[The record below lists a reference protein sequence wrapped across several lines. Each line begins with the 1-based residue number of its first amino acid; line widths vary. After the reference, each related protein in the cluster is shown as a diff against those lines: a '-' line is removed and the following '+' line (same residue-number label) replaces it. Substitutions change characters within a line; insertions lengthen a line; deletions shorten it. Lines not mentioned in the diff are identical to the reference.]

1 MHNTGRLSLT
11 FLFILIPV
19 GIFAQDDLMNLLNDS
34 TTTEINYTTATFKST
49 RIMNGHSIEK
59 MPPGQLDFRI
69 SHRFGTINS
78 GAYEFFGLDQANT
91 HFGLEYGILK
101 WLMVGVGREKDQKT
115 FDGFSKF
122 TILRQSAGA
131 KEMPVSVS
139 VFSSVALETEKPIET
154 TRTFWISSV
163 SPVNT
168 TDTAR
173 INYFPSQLSY
183 VVQVLIARKINQAF
197 SVQLTP
203 SYVHRNLVATELDP
217 NDLWAIGA
225 GGRMKLTKR
234 ISLNAEYYYVA
245 NPKARMSQPLYNPLS
260 VGVDIETG
268 GHVFQLLFTNSLGI
282 IEKGFIGE
290 TTGQWKHGDI
300 HFGFN
305 ISRVFTLK
313 KQKPPTLVN

>member
-1 MHNTGRLSLT
+1 MHNTGRLFLT

-19 GIFAQDDLMNLLNDS
+19 GISAQDDLMNLLNDS

-115 FDGFSKF
+115 YDGFAKF
-122 TILRQSAGA
+122 TILRQSTGT
-131 KEMPVSVS
+131 KVMPVSVS
-139 VFSSVALETEKPIET
+139 VFSSVALKTEKPIET